1 MDVKNRAE
9 RKALIVQNAA
19 GEGPGIFG
27 LIMDH
32 KGWTMKTFHL
42 YRGEPVPS
50 DWRSYDLLVVM
61 GGPMNVYE
69 EETYPFLTEETRV
82 IDNAL
87 TEGFPVIGF
96 CLGAQLMA
104 KASGAIVVKGPKKE
118 IGWYPV
124 RLTEQGM
131 EDPLLKLFPNKFV
144 VFQWHGD
151 IFELPGS
158 AVRLVTSSGYFNQGM
173 RLGSVSYG
181 FQFHFEI
188 TRDMIAEWLK
198 TGKQEIE
205 EMDDKDLPGIILAN
219 SDRYLPPLH
228 SLGGSFFNNYLD
240 MIESLSC

>member
-1 MDVKNRAE
+1 MDVVKRAE
-9 RKALIVQNAA
+9 KKALILQNAQ

-27 LIMDH
+27 RILDH
-32 KGWTMKTFHL
+32 SCWTMKIFHL
-42 YRGEPVPS
+42 YRGDPLPS

-69 EETYPFLTEETRV
+69 EETYPFLAEETRV

-87 TEGFPVIGF
+87 TEGLPVIGF

-104 KASGAIVVKGPKKE
+104 KAMGAVVVKGPEKE

-124 RLTEQGM
+124 QLTEQGR
-131 EDPLLKLFPNKFV
+131 EDPLLKSFPDKFI

-151 IFELPGS
+151 TFELPEN
-158 AVRLVTSSGYFNQGM
+158 AVRLVISDGYFNQAM
-173 RLGSVSYG
+173 RIGSVSYG

-205 EMDDKDLPGIILAN
+205 KMDDKDLPGMILAN
-219 SDRYLPPLH
+219 AYEYLPLLH
-228 SLGGSFFNNYLD
+228 FFAGSFFNNYLRA
-240 MIESLSC
+240 L